1 MFFQLLDISL
11 SFSLLFSLLQ
21 GCGSSSLW
29 CLLQW
34 LFRVYCLGELVSV
47 FWRLELDVFSLGCNE
62 VSSSEF
68 LGVYGF
74 GRALGSLSF
83 NIQGCVSVLLEN

>member
-1 MFFQLLDISL
+1 M
-11 SFSLLFSLLQ
+11 
-21 GCGSSSLW
+21 
-29 CLLQW
+29 
-34 LFRVYCLGELVSV
+34 SV
-47 FWRLELDVFSLGCNE
+47 FWRFELDVFSLGCNE